1 MTIQL
6 EDAFKNKGS
15 FMIIGI
21 CGLIGSGKGT
31 VADFLVEQRGFT
43 KISFADKLKDGVA
56 SVFGWDRE
64 MLEGNTDDSRTWREK
79 VDPYWSTETGHPITP
94 RLVLQLFGTD
104 CMRNGFYDGI
114 WVSLVKKQLL
124 ENPDSNFVI
133 PDVRFENEANMIR
146 SIGGKLWRV
155 KHGDDPE
162 WWDTAQTEMRQK
174 AAQKQSKGIVV
185 SPKMEENYP
194 DVHISEW
201 AWSNVEFDAVIDND
215 SSIEFLKNRVLSHLV
230 SK

>member
-1 MTIQL
+1 MTIQFR
-6 EDAFKNKGS
+6 DTFNKGS

-31 VADFLVEQRGFT
+31 VADFLVEQQGFT
-43 KISFADKLKDGVA
+43 KLSFADKLKDGVA

-64 MLEGNTDDSRTWREK
+64 MLEGNTTGSREWREK
-79 VDPYWSTETGHPITP
+79 VDPYWSTETGSPVTP

-124 ENPDSNFVI
+124 DNPTGKFVI
-133 PDVRFENEANMIR
+133 PDVRFENEANMIK
-146 SIGGKLWRV
+146 SIGGELWRA
-155 KHGDDPE
+155 KRGDDPE
-162 WWDTAQTEMRQK
+162 WWPIAQTQLRQQT
-174 AAQKQSKGIVV
+174 QKKKTNSIVV
-185 SPKMEENYP
+185 AHKMEDQYP

-201 AWSNVEFDAVIDND
+201 AWCNVDFDATIENNGTV
-215 SSIEFLKNRVLSHLV
+215 EFLKNRVLNHLA

>member
-1 MTIQL
+1 MTIQFR
-6 EDAFKNKGS
+6 DTFNKGS

-31 VADFLVEQRGFT
+31 VADFLVEQQGFT
-43 KISFADKLKDGVA
+43 KLSFADKLKDGVA

-64 MLEGNTDDSRTWREK
+64 MLEGNTTGSREWREK
-79 VDPYWSTETGHPITP
+79 VDPYWSTETGSPVTP

-124 ENPDSNFVI
+124 DNPTGKFVI
-133 PDVRFENEANMIR
+133 PDVRFENEANMIK
-146 SIGGKLWRV
+146 SIGGELWRV
-155 KHGDDPE
+155 KRGDDPE
-162 WWDTAQTEMRQK
+162 WWPIAQTQLRQQN
-174 AAQKQSKGIVV
+174 QKKKTNSIVV
-185 SPKMEENYP
+185 AHKMEDQYP

-201 AWSNVEFDAVIDND
+201 AWCNVDFDATIENNGTV
-215 SSIEFLKNRVLSHLV
+215 EFLKNRVLNHLA
-230 SK
+230 SI

>member
-1 MTIQL
+1 MTIQFR
-6 EDAFKNKGS
+6 DTFNKES

-31 VADFLVEQRGFT
+31 VADFLVEQQGFT
-43 KISFADKLKDGVA
+43 KLSFADKLKDGVA

-64 MLEGNTDDSRTWREK
+64 MLEGNNPDSRAWREK
-79 VDPYWSTETGHPITP
+79 VDPYWSTETGSPVTP

-124 ENPDSNFVI
+124 DNPQGKFVI
-133 PDVRFENEANMIR
+133 PDVRFENEANMLR
-146 SIGGKLWRV
+146 SIGGYLWRI
-155 KHGDDPE
+155 KRGDDPE
-162 WWDTAQTEMRQK
+162 WWTTAQHQMRQVN
-174 AAQKQSKGIVV
+174 SNKGAKNIVV
-185 SPKMEENYP
+185 AHKMEENHP
-194 DVHISEW
+194 EVHISEW
-201 AWSNVEFDAVIDND
+201 AWCNVDFDATIENNGTVEF
-215 SSIEFLKNRVLSHLV
+215 LRNRVLNHLA

>member
-1 MTIQL
+1 MTIQFR
-6 EDAFKNKGS
+6 DTFNKGS

-31 VADFLVEQRGFT
+31 VADFLVEQQGFT
-43 KISFADKLKDGVA
+43 KLSFADKLKDGVA

-64 MLEGNTDDSRTWREK
+64 MLEGNTTGSREWREK
-79 VDPYWSTETGHPITP
+79 VDPYWSTETGSPVTP

-124 ENPDSNFVI
+124 DNPTGKFVI
-133 PDVRFENEANMIR
+133 PDVRFENEANMIK
-146 SIGGKLWRV
+146 SIGGELWRA
-155 KHGDDPE
+155 KRGDDPE
-162 WWDTAQTEMRQK
+162 WWPIAQTQLRQQN
-174 AAQKQSKGIVV
+174 QKKKTNSIVV
-185 SPKMEENYP
+185 AHKMEDQYP

-201 AWSNVEFDAVIDND
+201 AWCNVEFDATIENNGTV
-215 SSIEFLKNRVLSHLV
+215 EFLKNRVLNHLA